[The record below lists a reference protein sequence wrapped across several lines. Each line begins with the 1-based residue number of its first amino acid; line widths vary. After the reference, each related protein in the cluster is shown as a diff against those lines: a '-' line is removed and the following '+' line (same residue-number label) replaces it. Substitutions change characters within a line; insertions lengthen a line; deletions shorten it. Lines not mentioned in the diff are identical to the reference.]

1 METINSENLEK
12 MEQAYQSDKLHY
24 FVVEGADHFSV
35 LAPATKV
42 VAEKILTDTGEE
54 VNIDISQ
61 RELDEAMNGGRTEFP
76 VPVMTKRYIEEAGMT
91 FSCPYLWEIIENT
104 ERDGLDL
111 ISRYEEENAWDL
123 SVAMIDI
130 YAANEEY
137 GLQELAED
145 MEAEGYS
152 IEKILIDGHEAVD
165 GVVVFESDDGVTLY
179 QRYLSIETDFGSVD
193 FDFIAYEEFM
203 EEAKPVFQDIVDSIT
218 FDE

>member
-1 METINSENLEK
+1 
-12 MEQAYQSDKLHY
+12 
-24 FVVEGADHFSV
+24 
-35 LAPATKV
+35 
-42 VAEKILTDTGEE
+42 
-54 VNIDISQ
+54 
-61 RELDEAMNGGRTEFP
+61 
-76 VPVMTKRYIEEAGMT
+76 MT